1 LKNEVEE
8 SNETPKL
15 IWAKNFISTCLF
27 INTCRMK
34 KIKLKKPFSW
44 YLVIFFTLIVGISC
58 RGEITFNSNKVVNY
72 KCVSK

>member
-1 LKNEVEE
+1 MKN
-8 SNETPKL
+8 
-15 IWAKNFISTCLF
+15 
-27 INTCRMK
+27 
-34 KIKLKKPFSW
+34 IKLKKPFSW